1 MTADFLRGVPKNV
14 AEAALVT
21 QTLVELKLMKL
32 GIPYESIQTMNNTE
46 IGLYLGVST
55 ALEEKEHQDQQAA
68 QRVSNAKMR
77 AK

>member
-1 MTADFLRGVPKNV
+1 
-14 AEAALVT
+14 
-21 QTLVELKLMKL
+21 MKL
-32 GIPYESIQTMNNTE
+32 GIPYESIQTMNSTE

-68 QRVSNAKMR
+68 ERVSKAKMR